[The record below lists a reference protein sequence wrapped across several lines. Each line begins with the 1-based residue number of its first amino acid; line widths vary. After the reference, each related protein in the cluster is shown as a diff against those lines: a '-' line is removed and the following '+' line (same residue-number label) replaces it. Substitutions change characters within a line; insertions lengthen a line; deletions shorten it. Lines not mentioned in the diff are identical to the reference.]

1 MTETTSTRALIGAR
15 QMTVPIP
22 PLDVSVQGDTM
33 EWEAQGPD
41 TQWQILDQNG
51 NFAYYTYVDTSGYN
65 MDDLT
70 IMFEGIG
77 QLQSGSTSLTG
88 VPSCRMLIVDMLTT
102 QSLGTKVTELLTICN
117 NLRFGNFVPGSL
129 VSDVD
134 FEMVQYGRFRE
145 YVGITQGTA
154 VQDVYAPVTDTQF
167 GSLEATT
174 ADKLHVY
181 RFIILNGFFIQEILP
196 IMRIHETR
204 FVINARIEKE
214 ADIPYLFRQKRSFEL
229 QQ

>member
-1 MTETTSTRALIGAR
+1 MTESTSTRALTGIR

-22 PLDVSVQGDTM
+22 PLRAFVDGPTA
-33 EWEAQGPD
+33 EWRTTGAD
-41 TQWQILDQNG
+41 TQWEILDQLG
-51 NFAYYTYVDTSGYN
+51 NFAYSTYVDTSGYN

-70 IMFEGIG
+70 VMFESIG
-77 QLQSGSTSLTG
+77 QLQAGTTNLTG
-88 VPSCRMLIVDMLTT
+88 VPSCRMLIVDMVTT
-102 QSLGTKVTELLTICN
+102 QSLGANNAELLQVCN
-117 NLRFGNFVPGSL
+117 EIRLGNFVPGSL
-129 VSDVD
+129 ISDVD

-145 YVGITQGTA
+145 YLAVTQGTT
-154 VQDVYAPVTDTQF
+154 VQDVYVPVSDSQF

-181 RFIILNGFFIQEILP
+181 RFVVLEGFFIQEILP
-196 IMRIHETR
+196 IMTIHETR
-204 FVINARIEKE
+204 FVINTRIEKE